1 MKNSK
6 TRLVILILI
15 VAAVAGIIIY
25 PNVVNKVEQDPQELS
40 PAALLEEVMS
50 HRQTTVLVFSYD
62 AECCPGTQEFF
73 AAYKEDVCH
82 AMEPFSDKVQFVWIN
97 AGVENKAWQDEIAAI
112 ARQYS
117 VTHLPSLLVINTAG
131 ETIELIVGSFDENQ
145 LHLILEGEVE

>member
-25 PNVVNKVEQDPQELS
+25 PNVVNKIEQDPQEFS

-73 AAYKEDVCH
+73 AAYKEDVYH
-82 AMEPFSDKVQFVWIN
+82 AMEPLLATKCNLSGSMPEWKTKRGRMRLQ
-97 AGVENKAWQDEIAAI
+97 Q
-112 ARQYS
+112 
-117 VTHLPSLLVINTAG
+117 LPGNTALP
-131 ETIELIVGSFDENQ
+131 TCRPCW
-145 LHLILEGEVE
+145 